1 MSYNSLIETLKE
13 TFESD
18 AMVSTVVTGDA
29 TDVDNYKKN
38 LFPLVHIEVDN
49 SPFLGVANTSSS
61 QYNVI
66 ITVVDIR
73 DINKEEDR
81 DKFWKND
88 NRHDNWNTTR
98 HILRTA
104 EVKMI
109 KEIYGENINLVTT
122 TGAELLSFVREN
134 TLDGWQQTWT
144 IDVPDE
150 YVRACD
156 V

>member
-18 AMVSTVVTGDA
+18 DTVATVVTGDA

-109 KEIYGENINLVTT
+109 KEVYGENINLVTT
-122 TGAELLSFVREN
+122 TGAEKLSFVREN

>member
-1 MSYNSLIETLKE
+1 MSYNTLIETLKE

-109 KEIYGENINLVTT
+109 KEVYGENINLVTT

>member
-1 MSYNSLIETLKE
+1 MSYNTLIETLKE

-29 TDVDNYKKN
+29 TEVDNYKKN

-49 SPFLGVANTSSS
+49 SPFLGVANTSMV
-61 QYNVI
+61 QYNVV
-66 ITVVDIR
+66 ITVVDVR
-73 DINKEEDR
+73 DVNKEEDR

-88 NRHDNWNTTR
+88 NRHDIWNTTR
-98 HILRTA
+98 YILRTA

-109 KEIYGENINLVTT
+109 KEIYGENINLVTVT
-122 TGAELLSFVREN
+122 SADLLSFVREN

-144 IDVPDE
+144 IDVPDI
-150 YVRACD
+150 YVKACD
-156 V
+156 E